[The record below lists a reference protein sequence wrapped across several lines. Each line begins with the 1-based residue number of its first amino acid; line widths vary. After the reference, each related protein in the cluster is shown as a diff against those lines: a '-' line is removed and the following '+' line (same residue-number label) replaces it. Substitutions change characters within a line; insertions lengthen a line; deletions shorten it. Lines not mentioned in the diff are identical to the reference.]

1 MKKNKKVMFVCP
13 YFFPH
18 TGGSEQ
24 NVYKIALGL
33 KQKYGWDISVV
44 TTNQDKKRLQ
54 KESLNGINIY
64 RLPVLFTFSNTPV
77 NPFWYF
83 QIKKIIKEEQPILIN
98 AHTPVPFIAD
108 IAALVS
114 HKITYVLTYHGGS
127 MLKKNSI
134 FNIPIF
140 IYENVFL
147 NYVLRKAKIIICS
160 SDYIRNVFLK
170 NRKDKSLTINPG
182 VDVVRKL
189 IKKTSETKIVLF
201 VASLAKSQNYKGLEY
216 LLKAFVAV
224 RSRVKDVKL
233 TVVGDGDALSDY
245 KKLAKDLK
253 IERNVVFTGSL
264 YGQKLNQMFK
274 QSNVFVLP
282 SLNES
287 FGKVLIE
294 AMAHGTPVIGTNVGG
309 IPDVVTHGKEGFLV
323 PPGDTAQLAKS
334 IIRILENN
342 SLANSLG
349 KAGFEKVKANY
360 LWSKQ
365 VSATNEVFEK
375 LLS

>member
-24 NVYKIALGL
+24 YVYKIARGL
-33 KQKYGWDISVV
+33 QEKYGWDVSVV
-44 TTNQDKKRLQ
+44 TTNQDKKRLE
-54 KESLNGINIY
+54 KESLNGIKIY

-83 QIKKIIKEEQPILIN
+83 QIKKIVKEEQPILIN

-182 VDVVRKL
+182 VDAVRKL
-189 IKKTSETKIVLF
+189 VKKTSETKIVLF
-201 VASLAKSQNYKGLEY
+201 VASLAKSQSYKGLEY

>member
-1 MKKNKKVMFVCP
+1 
-13 YFFPH
+13 
-18 TGGSEQ
+18 
-24 NVYKIALGL
+24 
-33 KQKYGWDISVV
+33 
-44 TTNQDKKRLQ
+44 
-54 KESLNGINIY
+54 
-64 RLPVLFTFSNTPV
+64 
-77 NPFWYF
+77 
-83 QIKKIIKEEQPILIN
+83 
-98 AHTPVPFIAD
+98 
-108 IAALVS
+108 
-114 HKITYVLTYHGGS
+114 

-182 VDVVRKL
+182 VDAVRKL